1 MKDARFREEEERRN
15 LDEKLKSGPQTR
27 GEIEAEYEQLQ
38 KTKIEIE
45 NEYQYAK
52 REHKRQLEGADQMYH
67 EINQYA
73 IETKRERDRKR
84 IQLKK
89 LEADLVVMKKTEEN
103 LDAQL
108 EKILGY
114 AVDMSRLEW
123 LYQQDLK
130 ALNAIERG
138 LNNKIDG
145 FIDLIAAL
153 KVNKQWK
160 AFMFRQRLKRQ
171 MDQKAALRAKNRDD
185 EDRANENRALRAAI
199 VI

>member
-1 MKDARFREEEERRN
+1 
-15 LDEKLKSGPQTR
+15 
-27 GEIEAEYEQLQ
+27 
-38 KTKIEIE
+38 
-45 NEYQYAK
+45 
-52 REHKRQLEGADQMYH
+52 MYH

-84 IQLKK
+84 LELKRMEAE
-89 LEADLVVMKKTEEN
+89 LEVMKKTEET
-103 LDAQL
+103 LDIQL

-138 LNNKIDG
+138 LNNKIDD
-145 FIDLIAAL
+145 FVDLIAAL

-160 AFMFRQRLKRQ
+160 AFMFRQRLKRH
-171 MDQKAALRAKNRDD
+171 MESKAANAAKRALTADEEAKNKQ
-185 EDRANENRALRAAI
+185 LQAAI

>member
-1 MKDARFREEEERRN
+1 
-15 LDEKLKSGPQTR
+15 
-27 GEIEAEYEQLQ
+27 
-38 KTKIEIE
+38 
-45 NEYQYAK
+45 
-52 REHKRQLEGADQMYH
+52 MYH

-145 FIDLIAAL
+145 FVDLIAAL

>member
-1 MKDARFREEEERRN
+1 
-15 LDEKLKSGPQTR
+15 
-27 GEIEAEYEQLQ
+27 
-38 KTKIEIE
+38 
-45 NEYQYAK
+45 
-52 REHKRQLEGADQMYH
+52 MYH

-153 KVNKQWK
+153 KVNK
-160 AFMFRQRLKRQ
+160 
-171 MDQKAALRAKNRDD
+171 
-185 EDRANENRALRAAI
+185 
-199 VI
+199 

>member
-1 MKDARFREEEERRN
+1 
-15 LDEKLKSGPQTR
+15 
-27 GEIEAEYEQLQ
+27 
-38 KTKIEIE
+38 
-45 NEYQYAK
+45 
-52 REHKRQLEGADQMYH
+52 MYH

>member
-1 MKDARFREEEERRN
+1 
-15 LDEKLKSGPQTR
+15 
-27 GEIEAEYEQLQ
+27 
-38 KTKIEIE
+38 
-45 NEYQYAK
+45 
-52 REHKRQLEGADQMYH
+52 MYH

-84 IQLKK
+84 MQLKK
-89 LEADLVVMKKTEEN
+89 LEADLVVMKKTEES

-153 KVNKQWK
+153 KVYKQWK
-160 AFMFRQRLKRQ
+160 AYMFRQRLKRK
-171 MDQKAALRAKNRDD
+171 MEQKAAHRAKMRDD
-185 EDRANENRALRAAI
+185 TDRANQNRELQAAI
-199 VI
+199 VIQRAWRRF

>member
-1 MKDARFREEEERRN
+1 
-15 LDEKLKSGPQTR
+15 
-27 GEIEAEYEQLQ
+27 
-38 KTKIEIE
+38 
-45 NEYQYAK
+45 
-52 REHKRQLEGADQMYH
+52 MYH

-84 IQLKK
+84 LELKRM
-89 LEADLVVMKKTEEN
+89 EAELVVMKKTEET
-103 LDAQL
+103 LDIQL

-138 LNNKIDG
+138 LNNKIDD
-145 FIDLIAAL
+145 FVDLIAAL

-160 AFMFRQRLKRQ
+160 AFMFRQRLKRH
-171 MDQKAALRAKNRDD
+171 MENKAANAAK
-185 EDRANENRALRAAI
+185 RALTADEEARNKQLQAAI
-199 VI
+199 VIQRAWRRF